1 VKDTNVFFFFW
12 SFAGLL
18 KLDKFCNCL
27 KTWNFDIFSNIFV
40 LLDLC
45 LVIGM
50 VESRKVW
57 NARSPS
63 IVDLFYFKRII
74 LDTILK
80 NLKFMYC
87 WCYMKNKKFET

>member
-1 VKDTNVFFFFW
+1 VKRSNIFFFFC

-18 KLDKFCNCL
+18 KLDKFCTCL
-27 KTWNFDIFSNIFV
+27 NTWNFDIFSNVFV
-40 LLDLC
+40 LLDLY
-45 LVIGM
+45 LVMGR

-63 IVDLFYFKRII
+63 IADLFYFKRII

-80 NLKFMYC
+80 NLKFMFC
-87 WCYMKNKKFET
+87 

>member
-1 VKDTNVFFFFW
+1 MLLGCERSNIFFFIW

-27 KTWNFDIFSNIFV
+27 NTWSFDIFSNIFV

-45 LVIGM
+45 QVMGR

-63 IVDLFYFKRII
+63 IADLFYFKRII
-74 LDTILK
+74 LDSILK
-80 NLKFMYC
+80 NLKFIFC
-87 WCYMKNKKFET
+87 